1 VRRGFV
7 VLASL
12 TLVSLAAT
20 SCGGAAEAKVS
31 QVQGKDVKPVDT
43 KMLPATML
51 GLALAPEEVLG
62 SIAPARRSEV
72 EAAGMFSLRSGDLLQ
87 ATLQVSRLR
96 NDPRFRNP
104 SFRALVV
111 SQIGS
116 SLPHKTRLDDM
127 DVYLTTGARQRVA
140 VWFKD
145 RYFFILSMRDDY
157 KYPKS
162 LIRTALG
169 VTP

>member
-1 VRRGFV
+1 VKDGLTRVIG
-7 VLASL
+7 LAL
-12 TLVSLAAT
+12 IGMTLA

-31 QVQGKDVKPVDT
+31 QVRGKDVKPIDAKV
-43 KMLPATML
+43 LPTSMQ
-51 GLALAPEEVLG
+51 GLAVAPEEVLS

-72 EAAGMFSLRSGDLLQ
+72 EAAGMFSLRAGDLLE

-96 NDPRFRNP
+96 NEKRFRTP

-116 SLPHKTRLDDM
+116 SLAHKTRLDDM
-127 DVYLTTGARQRVA
+127 DVYLTTGAKQRVA
-140 VWFKD
+140 VWFKG

-157 KYPKS
+157 KYQRS
-162 LIRTALG
+162 LVRTALG
-169 VTP
+169 VNP

>member
-1 VRRGFV
+1 VKRTLTTLAGL
-7 VLASL
+7 VL
-12 TLVSLAAT
+12 LAAIAPA
-20 SCGGAAEAKVS
+20 CGGAAEAKVS
-31 QVQGKDVKPVDT
+31 QVSGKDVRPIE
-43 KMLPATML
+43 ATIVPSKIL
-51 GLALAPEEVLG
+51 GLAVASEEVLG
-62 SIAPARRSEV
+62 SIAAARRSEV

-96 NDPRFRNP
+96 DDRRFRTA

-116 SLPHKTRLDDM
+116 SLAHKTRLDDI
-127 DVYLTTGARQRVA
+127 DVYLTSGARQRVA
-140 VWFKD
+140 VWFKG

-157 KYPKS
+157 RYQRS
-162 LIRTALG
+162 LIRTALE